1 MTDLAG
7 RFAVVTGAG
16 KGGLGHAAA
25 LALARAG
32 ANVAVV
38 EHEAGLPRAVTTAA
52 EIEELGRQ
60 SIVLQADISD
70 EEEVESAFE
79 RLAAQWPRVDVV
91 VNAAGVML
99 RKPTVET
106 QPHEWRRVLDVN
118 VTGTWLVARK
128 LAPQM
133 IARGDGRIIN
143 VASQYAALAGPLP
156 EPAYYASKGAVANLT
171 RGLAAEWSR
180 FGVTVNCIAPGV
192 FFPTRMTEP
201 LGADPEII
209 DRMTNRT
216 MVGRLGNPDH
226 DLDGLVVFLAGTNS
240 AYVTGAIVYVDGGW
254 SAW

>member
-7 RFAVVTGAG
+7 RRAVVTGAG
-16 KGGLGHAAA
+16 KGGLGHAIA

-32 ANVAVV
+32 ADIAVV

-52 EIEELGRQ
+52 EVEELGRQ
-60 SIVLQADISD
+60 SIVLQADIS
-70 EEEVESAFE
+70 EESDVESAFDRLQE
-79 RLAAQWPRVDVV
+79 RWSQVDVV

-106 QPHEWRRVLDVN
+106 QLHEWRRVIDVN

-133 IARGDGRIIN
+133 LARGEGRIIN
-143 VASQYAALAGPLP
+143 VASQYAALAGPIP

-180 FGVTVNCIAPGV
+180 SGVTVNCIAPGV
-192 FFPTRMTEP
+192 FYPTNMTEP

-209 DRMTNRT
+209 ERMTNRT
-216 MVGRLGNPDH
+216 MIGRLGDPDR
-226 DLDGLVVFLAGTNS
+226 DLDGLVVFLAGTES
-240 AYVTGAIVYVDGGW
+240 AYVTGAILYVDGGW